1 MQTILNV
8 FILIFAGNLFEST
21 WGSTEFLRF
30 TAIVG
35 WLSNIICG
43 LILILIGTSSVVVS
57 LEYNL
62 CGLSSVLMGFA
73 VAFKQ
78 FYPDKEQSFF
88 GRIKFT
94 MNRLPLII
102 LGFSLFFGLF
112 SLFKPFLQSV
122 VGLFVSWTYLRLFQK
137 RPNGVVGDSSP
148 GFAFHTMFPE
158 ALHPVLIKA
167 ERFFATL
174 FRIPVSEQSELP
186 VNVPRPEV
194 PVPSAPPHA
203 VVPAPPP
210 AQKVNSSKYGAG
222 HTLGDD

>member
-1 MQTILNV
+1 MNA
-8 FILIFAGNLFEST
+8 FILIFAGSFFESI

-30 TAIVG
+30 VAIVG

-43 LILILIGTSSVVVS
+43 FVIVLIGTSSEIVNF
-57 LEYNL
+57 EYNL

-88 GRIKFT
+88 GYIKFT

-112 SLFKPFLQSV
+112 SLFKPLLQSV

-137 RPNGVVGDSSP
+137 RPNGVVGDGTP

-158 ALHPVLIKA
+158 ALHPFLVKV
-167 ERFFATL
+167 ERFFAKL
-174 FRIPVSEQSELP
+174 FRIPVSEQPELP
-186 VNVPRPEV
+186 VSVPRPEV
-194 PVPSAPPHA
+194 PVPSAPP
-203 VVPAPPP
+203 PPRP
-210 AQKVNSSKYGAG
+210 LSPHPSQQVSNSKYGSG